1 LVLHDLN
8 LLQSGG
14 YCLRFAFL
22 SVLLCAC
29 ATPAQRVDEIAI
41 SQGFQRVIAQGREFS
56 HVVYLKGAPAPAQA
70 VHIYLEGDGTPHRR
84 KHIASHDPTPR
95 NPLMLRLMALDSG
108 PAIYLGRPCYYGWSE
123 SVNCSAELWTV
134 QRYSPRVIDSMLVA
148 LANLLST
155 DQPVVLLGHSG
166 GGALAMLLAERLPN
180 VTAVITIAGNLD
192 TDAWTELHDYSPL
205 AGSINPITRSPLPS
219 AIRQLHLAGGKDKNI
234 PPEIIE
240 RAARRQPGAE
250 FLLME
255 EHKHACCWERNWPA
269 ILAKLKK

>member
-1 LVLHDLN
+1 LRIFC
-8 LLQSGG
+8 LLPSGG
-14 YCLRFAFL
+14 FYLRFVFL
-22 SVLLCAC
+22 TVLLCAC
-29 ATPAQRVDEIAI
+29 ATPAQRVDEIAV
-41 SQGFQRVIAQGREFS
+41 SQGFQRVLAQGSEFS
-56 HVVYLKGAPAPAQA
+56 HVVYLKGAPVPAQA
-70 VHIYLEGDGTPHRR
+70 VHMYLEGDGSPHRR

-95 NPLMLRLMALDSG
+95 NPLMLRLMALD
-108 PAIYLGRPCYYGWSE
+108 PAPAVYLGRPCYHGLSE
-123 SVNCSAELWTV
+123 DLNCSAELWTV

-148 LANLLST
+148 LSGLIKKN
-155 DQPVVLLGHSG
+155 QPVVLLGYSG

-180 VTAVITIAGNLD
+180 VKAVVTIAGNLD
-192 TDAWTELHDYSPL
+192 TDAWTELHDYLPL
-205 AGSINPITRSPLPS
+205 VGSINPVTRSPLPL

-255 EHKHACCWERNWPA
+255 EHRHACCWERDWPA